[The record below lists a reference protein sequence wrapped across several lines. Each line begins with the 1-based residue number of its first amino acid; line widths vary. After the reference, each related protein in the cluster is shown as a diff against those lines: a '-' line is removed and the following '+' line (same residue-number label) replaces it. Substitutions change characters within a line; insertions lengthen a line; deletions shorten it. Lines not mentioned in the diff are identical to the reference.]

1 MKAERF
7 PANVLNV
14 TLFGKQCDWHPYP
27 TVQNWKDSCEKE
39 LDLGGFPW
47 TQIFNAKFS
56 GKKVYCSKAYSEQ
69 EPFCMLQ
76 LLAHLAFFTSTLN
89 PTAFLSWA
97 ERFPVR
103 CIWGPKL
110 PLQNIRYNQWVSPAW
125 AGFMLDPVMPGTG
138 RSPNG
143 TFCFPLQGQLW
154 RLVGAAGHLL
164 ILAQQSP
171 EGAQMSTWMCP
182 FTSIIVSSLPFHTPS
197 AASQIFALKAPNLL
211 LMLL

>member
-76 LLAHLAFFTSTLN
+76 LLARLAFFTSTLN

-125 AGFMLDPVMPGTG
+125 AGWFYVGSRDARHGEKPKWSLLLPSPGAALEACG
-138 RSPNG
+138 SSWSPPHLG
-143 TFCFPLQGQLW
+143 TAEPWGCPDEHVDVPIYFHYSLISSFPHTLCCFPDFCPQG
-154 RLVGAAGHLL
+154 
-164 ILAQQSP
+164 
-171 EGAQMSTWMCP
+171 T
-182 FTSIIVSSLPFHTPS
+182 
-197 AASQIFALKAPNLL
+197 
-211 LMLL
+211 